1 MAFFTTL
8 ATVLGSAAAAKQ
20 AFDPKTGKQ
29 TTQMDPAQQAMYEDL
44 YRRSQGIAA
53 QPFVPYTGKR
63 VAGFSPDQLRA
74 FQATR
79 GMFEAGQQYDPLGTL
94 SQLGQQPTPGL
105 LQADIGAYQSPYQQ
119 EVIDLA
125 MQDIQRQSDIA
136 RQQAQSRA
144 IGAGAFGGS
153 RSALI
158 ESEAT
163 RPFAEEAAQTIAGL
177 RSAGFAQAA
186 GMAESDAQRRQRLIE
201 SSPEL
206 ALRARQQQAGLL
218 GGQLGEQYKALGLLG
233 GIGGQ
238 QQALEQ
244 ARLQAQRGEFERELG
259 YPAYQLG
266 LLGQAAGGINPAV
279 IGQTQT
285 GKKSV
290 GFGDIL
296 GAAAGIGGAMATGG
310 AFGAGGLFAGGSDQR
325 MKTNIKKLGKQ
336 NGYNIYSWDWNETAK
351 ELNWDKKYP
360 YNVGVMAQEVKHIPG
375 AVTEDAN
382 GYYLVNYGVL

>member
-1 MAFFTTL
+1 MSKGATTTKQEANVPGYL
-8 ATVLGSAAAAKQ
+8 QDLYKDMSTRGLAAA
-20 AFDPKTGKQ
+20 
-29 TTQMDPAQQAMYEDL
+29 DL
-44 YRRSQGIAA
+44 
-53 QPFVPYTGKR
+53 PFTPYTGEM
-63 VAGFSPDQLRA
+63 VAGFSPDQLQA
-74 FQATR
+74 MQATR
-79 GMFEAGQQYDPLGTL
+79 GLFGETMGLDPRQELAKLAAAPSPTFSPVSGNAAASVLDGGISQYEDPYIQG
-94 SQLGQQPTPGL
+94 
-105 LQADIGAYQSPYQQ
+105 
-119 EVIDLA
+119 VIDPALA
-125 MQDIQRQSDIA
+125 DIQR
-136 RQQAQSRA
+136 RQDLEQQRAQDRA
-144 IGAGAFGGS
+144 IRSGAFGGS

-285 GKKSV
+285 SQKATGL
-290 GFGDIL
+290 GDIL
-296 GAAAGIGGAMATGG
+296 STGAALGGAAFTGG
-310 AFGAGGLFAGGSDQR
+310 AFGAGGLLAGGSDQR

>member
-1 MAFFTTL
+1 MSKGKTTTTQEANVPGYL
-8 ATVLGSAAAAKQ
+8 QDLYKDMSTRGLAAA
-20 AFDPKTGKQ
+20 
-29 TTQMDPAQQAMYEDL
+29 DL
-44 YRRSQGIAA
+44 
-53 QPFVPYTGKR
+53 PFTPYTGEM
-63 VAGFSPDQLRA
+63 VAGFSPDQLQA
-74 FQATR
+74 MQATR
-79 GMFEAGQQYDPLGTL
+79 GLFGETMGLDPRQELARLAAAPSPTISPVSGAAASILDTDISQYEDPYIQG
-94 SQLGQQPTPGL
+94 
-105 LQADIGAYQSPYQQ
+105 
-119 EVIDLA
+119 VIDPALA
-125 MQDIQRQSDIA
+125 DIQR
-136 RQQAQSRA
+136 RQDLEQQRAQDRA
-144 IGAGAFGGS
+144 IRSGAFGGS

-177 RSAGFAQAA
+177 RSAGFGQAA
-186 GMAESDAQRRQRLIE
+186 TMAEADARRRQE
-201 SSPEL
+201 MAKFAPEL
-206 ALRARQQQAGLL
+206 ELRARQQQAGLL

-266 LLGQAAGGINPAV
+266 LLGQAAGGISPAV

-285 GKKSV
+285 AKKSV

-296 GAAAGIGGAMATGG
+296 GAAAGLGGAAFTGG
-310 AFGAGGLFAGGSDQR
+310 AFNKGGAFAPDGMFGGLFSSDQR
-325 MKTNIKKLGKQ
+325 LKTNIKKLGKQ

-351 ELNWDKKYP
+351 ELNIDKKYP